1 MSIRRIQEFL
11 DGNHVRYAVIC
22 HSPAY
27 TASEVA
33 ESVHIRGRTFA
44 KVVIVAIDGR
54 LALAVVPATCEV
66 DLSSLQDLTGVH
78 DVRLA
83 GETEFADRFQG
94 CKLGTVPPF
103 GNLFGVDTYVDRS
116 LMKEEYIAFNAG
128 THTDVIVMSFEDYNH
143 LVRAKFAHIAMP
155 PINQRFR
162 VATL

>member
-128 THTDVIVMSFEDYNH
+128 THAEMLQMAYADFDR
-143 LVRAKFAHIAMP
+143 LVRPAVVSVAY
-155 PINQRFR
+155 R
-162 VATL
+162 VRQPV